1 MKKHIFLII
10 ILCAQMS
17 FAQQGFEPCF
27 RFVAKDSVRIHL
39 DKEEKPVTQDC
50 AYFYRL
56 AKVNPENLDIEGPFE
71 DYYIHND
78 ALAVKASV
86 KEGKLEGNS
95 IVYYDNGNKMM
106 EGVYIEGKK
115 TGEWKH
121 WYENGKP
128 STTYLYKDDQV
139 RILEHYSKNGSLKVK
154 EGNGAFKNSRVRR
167 HATIE
172 GKVKDGLPDG
182 IWTLSDKIRGRVIF
196 KETYRNGAF
205 IRGEGNPVVKRAQ
218 SSYLTNPNI
227 TVDGNIEVAET
238 LKIKSCYSCT
248 KHMVSYKNVV
258 YKSDGQNNFY
268 NYLGNNYTTDNKR
281 GYVLCSF
288 TVSEKGKIK
297 DVSVENSSAV
307 MLDDS
312 AHLRELIV
320 NSGTWTPRILD
331 AIMKKRKTKGIS
343 RKMVKKPIPTVINFV
358 IHFTDKGY
366 LLYPKTF
373 TSAAISVKKR

>member
-56 AKVNPENLDIEGPFE
+56 AKVNPENLNIESYFE

-78 ALAVKASV
+78 TLAVKASV

-106 EGVYIEGKK
+106 EGAYKNGKK

-128 STTYLYKDDQV
+128 YITYLYKDGQV
-139 RILEHYSKNGSLKVK
+139 RILEYFSRKGKVK
-154 EGNGAFKNSRVRR
+154 VKDGNGTFKNSRGKR

-172 GKVKDGLPDG
+172 GKVKNGLPDG
-182 IWTLSDKIRGRVIF
+182 VWTLTHKSNDRRIYT
-196 KETYRNGAF
+196 ETYELGKF
-205 IRGEGNPVVKRAQ
+205 IKGEGYLFG
-218 SSYLTNPNI
+218 SYTKTTYTAAPFI
-227 TVDGNIEVAET
+227 AIDGDLEAAES
-238 LKIKSCYSCT
+238 LNLNDCNSCE
-248 KHMVSYKNVV
+248 KHMVGYKNID
-258 YKSDGQNNFY
+258 YQSALGTDNFY
-268 NYLGNNYTTDNKR
+268 SYLAKIYTTNNKK
-281 GYVLCSF
+281 GYALCSF
-288 TVSEKGKIK
+288 IVSETGLLK
-297 DVSVENSSAV
+297 DISINNSSAV
-307 MLDDS
+307 VNDDT
-312 AHLRELIV
+312 AELKSLIL

-331 AIMKKRKTKGIS
+331 AIMTKRKIPGIS
-343 RKMVKKPIPTVINFV
+343 RRMVKKPIPTVINFV
-358 IHFTDKGY
+358 IHYTDKGY
-366 LLYPKTF
+366 LLYPEAF
-373 TSAAISVKKR
+373 TGAAISAKK